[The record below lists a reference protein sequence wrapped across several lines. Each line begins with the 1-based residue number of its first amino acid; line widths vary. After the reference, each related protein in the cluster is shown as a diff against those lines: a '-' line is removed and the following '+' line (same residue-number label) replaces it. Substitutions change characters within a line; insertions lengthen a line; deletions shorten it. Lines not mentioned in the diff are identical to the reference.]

1 MIKVKAAIINGIFG
15 KSETNMNIKDIL
27 NRSEK
32 PIPWTEGEK
41 IPWDEPAFSQR
52 MLHEHLSQEHDAAS
66 RKFITI
72 DQHVNWIHHTL
83 LREQP
88 SRVLDLG
95 CGPGL
100 YVSRLASLGHT
111 CTGVD
116 FSPAS
121 IEYAQQQNQKNHSG
135 CTFIQH
141 DLRDFNYGCGYDL
154 VMLIYGEFNTFRK
167 PDALNILRKARNSV
181 KSDGHVLIEL
191 NSYTCLKAFGL
202 TAPGWHASSGG
213 LFSAHPYVFLEESFW
228 HEDLQA
234 ATRRM
239 YVIEAESGE
248 VQQLADNHQAYSEDD
263 LRTMA
268 SECSFSKVTF
278 HQQWPDMTDPSDDY
292 LLMVCEK

>member
-1 MIKVKAAIINGIFG
+1 
-15 KSETNMNIKDIL
+15 MNINDIV
-27 NRSEK
+27 NRCEK

-52 MLHEHLSQEHDAAS
+52 MLREHLSQEHDAAS
-66 RKFITI
+66 RRFITI
-72 DQHVNWIHHTL
+72 DQHVDWIHHTL
-83 LREQP
+83 LKEQP

-100 YVSRLASLGHT
+100 YVSRLARLGHT

-121 IEYAQQQNQKNHSG
+121 IEYVQKQNLEDHLG
-135 CTFIQH
+135 CIFFQH
-141 DLRDFNYGCGYDL
+141 DLRDFEYDSGYDL

-167 PDALNILRKARNSV
+167 PDARNILNKAHNAI
-181 KSDGHVLIEL
+181 KKDGHVLIEL
-191 NSYTCLKAFGL
+191 NSYACLKAFGL
-202 TAPGWHASSGG
+202 TAPGWHASPEG
-213 LFSAHPYVFLEESFW
+213 LFSDQPYLFLEESFW

-239 YVIEAESGE
+239 YVIDAEGGE
-248 VQQLADNHQAYSEDD
+248 VKQLADNHQAYSEED
-263 LRTMA
+263 LQIMA
-268 SECSFSKVTF
+268 AECGFSKVAF
-278 HQQWPDMTDPSDDY
+278 HKQWPGTNDLSGDY